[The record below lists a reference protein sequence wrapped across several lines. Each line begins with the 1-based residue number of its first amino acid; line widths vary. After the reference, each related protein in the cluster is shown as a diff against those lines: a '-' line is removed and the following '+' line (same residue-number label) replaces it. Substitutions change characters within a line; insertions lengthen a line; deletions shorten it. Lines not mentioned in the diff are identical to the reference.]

1 MNLSDL
7 LPTGVAGPAGTSG
20 TSGSSYYFI
29 TGYTGTNLTLSA
41 DLAGDYIRTTSATAV
56 TINIPTQASASW
68 PDNTEILIEQAG
80 AGQITFSPALGVV
93 VNTSETLKTQKQYS
107 IVAIKRVSSD
117 VWTFFGERELV

>member
-1 MNLSDL
+1 MNLSAL
-7 LPTGVAGPAGTSG
+7 VPTGVAGPAGTSG
-20 TSGSSYYFI
+20 TSGASYYFI

-56 TINIPTQASASW
+56 TINIPAQVSASW

-80 AGQITFSPALGVV
+80 AGQVTFSPAVGVT

-107 IVAIKRVSSD
+107 VVAIKRVSSD
-117 VWTFFGERELV
+117 VWTFFGERELL

>member
-20 TSGSSYYFI
+20 TSGSSYYFV